1 MCNLLERGRK
11 MLNNYILYVIDRC
24 KNKNVSS
31 VLMGKIGKDGLC
43 NKRNVE
49 NYV

>member
-1 MCNLLERGRK
+1 
-11 MLNNYILYVIDRC
+11 MLNNHTLHVTDRC

-43 NKRNVE
+43 NKRNAE